1 MSDHLPVLKVRL
13 FGGFSAS
20 YGEIPVSFG
29 RNTTTKAMKLLQILL
44 YHGDTGISRD
54 KLLDEL
60 YGREELAAAAN
71 NLRVTAHRLKK
82 IIVDAG
88 LPSHNYIN
96 IKKGIYRWDAPM
108 PTEVD
113 AHQFVILSKD
123 VQACTDKVK
132 KLALLKKICLMY
144 SGEFLPE
151 LSGDEWVLV
160 ESVHYKNIY
169 SESLQELCKLLIE
182 RGDYEEALRFC
193 EPACQLYP
201 FDEWQS
207 VRIDCYMALNR
218 YKDAVQEYEN
228 TAKLFFEELGIR
240 PSEHMM
246 QQFEQMSSRL
256 NYKPQELGDIKERLK
271 DDDVRGGAFY
281 CSLPS
286 FRDSYRLVSRIIERN
301 GQSVYLMLCSITN
314 GKGMPMDKPDK
325 LEALSGELQNTI
337 QQCLRKGDSFTK
349 YSPSQFLIL
358 LVGTNK
364 ENCSMIFDRIQRYF
378 SREHKSWKQY
388 LDYFVSSVAEV
399 DRQDSPIQF
408 NTENKTW

>member
-60 YGREELAAAAN
+60 YGREELADAAN

-88 LPSHNYIN
+88 LPSHDYIN

-113 AHQFVILSKD
+113 AHQFKVLSKD
-123 VQACTDKVK
+123 VQTCTDKVK

-144 SGEFLPE
+144 RGEFLPE

-160 ESVHYKNIY
+160 ESVQYKNIY

-182 RGDYEEALRFC
+182 RGDYEETLRFC

-246 QQFEQMSSRL
+246 
-256 NYKPQELGDIKERLK
+256 
-271 DDDVRGGAFY
+271 
-281 CSLPS
+281 
-286 FRDSYRLVSRIIERN
+286 
-301 GQSVYLMLCSITN
+301 
-314 GKGMPMDKPDK
+314 
-325 LEALSGELQNTI
+325 

>member
-44 YHGDTGISRD
+44 YHGD
-54 KLLDEL
+54 
-60 YGREELAAAAN
+60 AAN

-218 YKDAVQEYEN
+218 
-228 TAKLFFEELGIR
+228 
-240 PSEHMM
+240 
-246 QQFEQMSSRL
+246 
-256 NYKPQELGDIKERLK
+256 
-271 DDDVRGGAFY
+271 
-281 CSLPS
+281 
-286 FRDSYRLVSRIIERN
+286 
-301 GQSVYLMLCSITN
+301 
-314 GKGMPMDKPDK
+314 
-325 LEALSGELQNTI
+325 
-337 QQCLRKGDSFTK
+337 
-349 YSPSQFLIL
+349 
-358 LVGTNK
+358 
-364 ENCSMIFDRIQRYF
+364 
-378 SREHKSWKQY
+378 
-388 LDYFVSSVAEV
+388 
-399 DRQDSPIQF
+399 
-408 NTENKTW
+408 

>member
-60 YGREELAAAAN
+60 YGREELADAAN

-123 VQACTDKVK
+123 VQACTDKV
-132 KLALLKKICLMY
+132 
-144 SGEFLPE
+144 
-151 LSGDEWVLV
+151 
-160 ESVHYKNIY
+160 
-169 SESLQELCKLLIE
+169 
-182 RGDYEEALRFC
+182 R
-193 EPACQLYP
+193 
-201 FDEWQS
+201 
-207 VRIDCYMALNR
+207 
-218 YKDAVQEYEN
+218 
-228 TAKLFFEELGIR
+228 IR

>member
-1 MSDHLPVLKVRL
+1 
-13 FGGFSAS
+13 
-20 YGEIPVSFG
+20 
-29 RNTTTKAMKLLQILL
+29 
-44 YHGDTGISRD
+44 
-54 KLLDEL
+54 
-60 YGREELAAAAN
+60 
-71 NLRVTAHRLKK
+71 
-82 IIVDAG
+82 
-88 LPSHNYIN
+88 
-96 IKKGIYRWDAPM
+96 
-108 PTEVD
+108 
-113 AHQFVILSKD
+113 
-123 VQACTDKVK
+123 
-132 KLALLKKICLMY
+132 
-144 SGEFLPE
+144 
-151 LSGDEWVLV
+151 
-160 ESVHYKNIY
+160 
-169 SESLQELCKLLIE
+169 
-182 RGDYEEALRFC
+182 
-193 EPACQLYP
+193 
-201 FDEWQS
+201 
-207 VRIDCYMALNR
+207 MALNR

-271 DDDVRGGAFY
+271 EDDIRGGAFY

-325 LEALSGELQNTI
+325 LEVLSGELQNTI

-364 ENCSMIFDRIQRYF
+364 ENCSMIFERIQRYF

-399 DRQDSPIQF
+399 DQQDSPIQF